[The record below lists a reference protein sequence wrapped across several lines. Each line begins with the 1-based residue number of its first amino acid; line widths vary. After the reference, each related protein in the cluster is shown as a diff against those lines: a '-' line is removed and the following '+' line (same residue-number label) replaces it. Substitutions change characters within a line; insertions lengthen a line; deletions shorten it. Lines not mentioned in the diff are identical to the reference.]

1 MTDGRSGDKGMLHH
15 MAFVVFV
22 ALSCISD
29 VVVLCQIQND
39 FHSNQNFFKDTIP
52 KLFISLCKTKLK
64 SHAHV
69 ERCTGMPNNTTHN
82 TIAIQP
88 LCSIGEPQIGRL
100 TAHSSLSSLYSSAEE
115 RRCVGMWVNR
125 EMGGRG
131 KPLLSPTPACIH
143 FRIFPRCC
151 RCSLPAFQLS
161 SIPSP
166 TPLSLLTISDVMW
179 CDVRCQ
185 KIFWSKGLPQ
195 FS

>member
-1 MTDGRSGDKGMLHH
+1 MVGLGTKACSTIWHLLCLLPW
-15 MAFVVFV
+15 V
-22 ALSCISD
+22 ALVMLWHCVKCRMIFTQTRPFLKTPFQSCSMW
-29 VVVLCQIQND
+29 
-39 FHSNQNFFKDTIP
+39 
-52 KLFISLCKTKLK
+52 KTKLK

-82 TIAIQP
+82 TVPIQP